1 MDLWRPPADEPILHE
16 WWLPLLAASR
26 RAREERI
33 CWPLHVDEFALE
45 GRIDRGPRPS
55 IWVYVHGGSL
65 DELLVDADGRAYE
78 FVPHRSGR
86 SPGRFKEIRLRH
98 AIWRAR
104 IPDHVEPV
112 WFDAPPAPLRDPV
125 DALRLAL
132 DDDLGEYD
140 DEYDDEPLIERHR
153 RRPHLRLVSGDGQ
166 PARS

>member
-1 MDLWRPPADEPILHE
+1 MDLWRPPDDEPMLHE

-45 GRIDRGPRPS
+45 GRIDRGSRPS

-65 DELLVDADGRAYE
+65 GELLVDGDGRTYE
-78 FVPHRSGR
+78 FVPHRTGR
-86 SPGRFKEIRLRH
+86 SPGRFKELCLRH

-112 WFDAPPAPLRDPV
+112 WFDEPPTPLRDPA
-125 DALRLAL
+125 DALRRAL
-132 DDDLGEYD
+132 DAIDADD
-140 DEYDDEPLIERHR
+140 DEEDEDDDEPRAGR
-153 RRPHLRLVSGDGQ
+153 HLRLVVSHS
-166 PARS
+166 ASA

>member
-1 MDLWRPPADEPILHE
+1 MDLWRPPDDEPILHE

-132 DDDLGEYD
+132 DDDHDEYD

>member
-1 MDLWRPPADEPILHE
+1 MDLWRPPDDEPILHE

-45 GRIDRGPRPS
+45 GRIDRGTRPS

-112 WFDAPPAPLRDPV
+112 WFDAP
-125 DALRLAL
+125 
-132 DDDLGEYD
+132 
-140 DEYDDEPLIERHR
+140 RHR
-153 RRPHLRLVSGDGQ
+153 CVTRSTPSGS
-166 PARS
+166 PSTTTMTSTTTSTTTSR